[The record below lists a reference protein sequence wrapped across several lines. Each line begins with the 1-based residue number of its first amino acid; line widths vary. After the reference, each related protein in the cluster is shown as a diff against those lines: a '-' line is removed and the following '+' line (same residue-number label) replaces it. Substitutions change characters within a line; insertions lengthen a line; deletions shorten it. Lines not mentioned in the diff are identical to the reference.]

1 MTISKEIRKKKNDLV
16 KESALL
22 QKERFNEK
30 LTKEKSKEIGEKQ
43 NEVYEKFKFY
53 NSFIKTI
60 ESMK

>member
-16 KESALL
+16 KESTIL
-22 QKERFNEK
+22 QKERFNDK
-30 LTKEKSKEIGEKQ
+30 LSKDKSKKIGEKQ

-60 ESMK
+60 ENMK

>member
-16 KESALL
+16 KESTIL
-22 QKERFNEK
+22 QKERFNDK
-30 LTKEKSKEIGEKQ
+30 LTKKKSKEIGEKQ

-60 ESMK
+60 ENMK